1 MDGMSTAAALVGAA
15 RRILVEEGAAA
26 VTMRR
31 VAADAGLTPM
41 ATYRH
46 FRNRE
51 ALLAAVVDECFDE
64 LGVEWSKRAEI
75 ADFDVR
81 RERLLDDFLDFA
93 LRTPHLYSYMMI
105 EHREARRFPDDFR
118 DGSSPAFTPVMRL
131 VELGMRTGV
140 LRADDVAETT
150 LVLTALVQGL
160 AQLYLGGRIGM
171 SEPEFRALC
180 HRSIRRVLD
189 GLAT

>member
-1 MDGMSTAAALVGAA
+1 MAGTPTASVLVRAA
-15 RRILVEEGAAA
+15 RRILVDDGAAA

-31 VAADAGLTPM
+31 VAADAGVTAM

-46 FRNRE
+46 FRNRQ

-64 LGVEWSKRAEI
+64 LGVRWSKRAEI
-75 ADFDVR
+75 VDFDTR
-81 RERLLDDFLDFA
+81 LTRLLDDFLDFA
-93 LRTPHLYSYMMI
+93 LTTPHLYEYMMI
-105 EHREARRFPDDFR
+105 ERREARRFPDDFA

-131 VELGMRTGV
+131 VELGMRVGV
-140 LRADDVAETT
+140 LREDDVAEAT
-150 LVLTALVQGL
+150 LVLSALVQGL

-180 HRSIRRVLD
+180 HRSVRRVLD
-189 GLAT
+189 GFVV